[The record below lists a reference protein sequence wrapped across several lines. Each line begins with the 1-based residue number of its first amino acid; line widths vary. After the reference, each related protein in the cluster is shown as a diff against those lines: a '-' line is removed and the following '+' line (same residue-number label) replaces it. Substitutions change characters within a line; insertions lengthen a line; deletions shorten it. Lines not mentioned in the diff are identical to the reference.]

1 MSKSSITSACAIL
14 LLIAML
20 LVSCEKKNPDMYE
33 ISGKL
38 ENVAGDCFYMSHEK
52 GDSIII
58 DTIPIDAKGEFS
70 VKGKVDTL
78 TVMSLYFNQNARST
92 FVLVD
97 KGWDV
102 QMKGDILFSDLVD
115 VKGGSVN
122 EDLTDF
128 KNKNKDLLKS
138 RADLLNSAEERIGEN
153 DSIVLKDYVGDLKN
167 INFEL
172 SNVAAAYIQNHPDK
186 IASVMLLNL
195 FFRDETSI
203 PRLDENLK
211 LLKGRAADFSMT
223 QELRT
228 FTNKVKM
235 SAPGSVAPYFALKD
249 LRGKEVRITEFK
261 GKYVLL
267 TFASTTCR
275 VCREEKVDAVA
286 VYNQLKKE
294 KSNIEFITI
303 VKDIEQVPIS
313 NNITDSVKW
322 HILPVEG
329 GWSAKPFD
337 NYYVR
342 EMPYNIL
349 ISPTGYVLERNI
361 HILALPQKME
371 ELTKGVGK

>member
-1 MSKSSITSACAIL
+1 MSKSSITSVCAIL
-14 LLIAML
+14 LFIAML

-38 ENVAGDCFYMSHEK
+38 ENVAGDYFYMSHEK
-52 GDSIII
+52 GDSIIV
-58 DTIPIDAKGEFS
+58 DTIPINAKGEFS
-70 VKGKVDTL
+70 VKGNVDTL
-78 TVMSLYFNQNARST
+78 TVMSMYFNQNARST

-97 KGWDV
+97 KGWNV

-122 EDLTDF
+122 DDLTDF

-138 RADLLNSAEERIGEN
+138 RAELLNSAEERIGEN

-172 SNVAAAYIQNHPDK
+172 SNVAATYIQNNPDK
-186 IASVMLLNL
+186 IASVMLLDI

-223 QELRT
+223 QELKG
-228 FTNKVKM
+228 FVNKVKM
-235 SAPGSVAPYFALKD
+235 SAPGSVAPYFSLKD
-249 LRGKEVRITEFK
+249 LGGKEVRITEFK

-294 KSNIEFITI
+294 KQNIEFISI

-313 NNITDSVKW
+313 ENITDSVKW

-349 ISPTGYVLERNI
+349 ISPTGYVLERNV